1 MKAKLF
7 SVLVSIN
14 TRSISLPLFPPP
26 FFVFQNSVQYDV
38 EGLRRSVHARAP
50 KDTWWCCPQAV
61 LARGGVLVVLVIFF
75 VLFRV
80 YLPSLP
86 SPFCLSLSRHH
97 RPSSLPLPL
106 AITRPNP
113 LPFLDRATPHPY
125 AYAYAYAYARLHSHP
140 HLLSHAHPRYNACTM
155 HVQCTADNFEWKTPA
170 FGKKRY
176 LWIEIQMEYE
186 YAVVRRWRR
195 YHSLL
200 HCCCCCLGHLL
211 SSPHIWSI

>member
-1 MKAKLF
+1 MECACA
-7 SVLVSIN
+7 
-14 TRSISLPLFPPP
+14 RS
-26 FFVFQNSVQYDV
+26 
-38 EGLRRSVHARAP
+38 GRH
-50 KDTWWCCPQAV
+50 
-61 LARGGVLVVLVIFF
+61 LVVLPAGSSCSRRRSRGSRDFF
-75 VLFRV
+75 LCSSVCI
-80 YLPSLP
+80 YLPFPSL
-86 SPFCLSLSRHH
+86 SFPFCLSLSRHH

-106 AITRPNP
+106 AITHPNP
-113 LPFLDRATPHPY
+113 LPFLDRTTPH

-140 HLLSHAHPRYNACTM
+140 HLLSHAHPRYNACTL